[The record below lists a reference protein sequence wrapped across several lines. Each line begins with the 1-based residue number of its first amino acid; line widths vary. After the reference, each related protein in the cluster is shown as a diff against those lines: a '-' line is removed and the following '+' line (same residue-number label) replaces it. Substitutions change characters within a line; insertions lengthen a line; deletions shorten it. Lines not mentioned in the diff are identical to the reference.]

1 MDFSSGQGVRQAG
14 RRARGAVEDAVGGG
28 ERVEQFEID
37 ARDFLSA
44 RERGGT
50 AGTVIEQRTVSL
62 PEAAEVLNR
71 SFPGQDS
78 GGQFINAISPVV
90 IPNRQSLFWRLM
102 PIGMMIVF
110 LFLGGVVTLAVGFAG
125 VPLGLA
131 VLGPHLWILLFL
143 LAVVSWWRQSVV
155 SVPDGCRAVV
165 TRFGRLEEIADSG
178 RKLLFNPWKQ
188 VSYIVNTTREYP
200 YNAPIR
206 EAPTSGRVNASV
218 DLFLQFRIEDPAEF
232 IFTVGGVKGFS
243 DKLENAISE
252 VTRALIY
259 EQRADDI
266 YDLIGESTQ
275 KFVESLNDQF
285 LPAVRFTNANIT
297 HAEPSSRE
305 YRMDLAAPE
314 MVRVAKEAYT
324 YQYELRLRKEQDEG
338 DLNKEMASLRET
350 LSAISAE
357 IATYQAQIDTARER
371 ETNRANA
378 RAKERMVE
386 AESTANA
393 NAALLEAQALD
404 IRAVSSAAAPEIL
417 EYRFQQDVLDRLES
431 VAEKLPQVVQM
442 GAADGE
448 DAVDFLKIAR
458 RMIGVG
464 ADSLFTDE
472 DMQAIRD
479 RMSDIQGR
487 IETRA
492 REIESLSTVNAAEP
506 EKEVQAQ
513 PAAEEATADRIEEIR
528 QSVTDESIKERVER
542 MSQTDE
548 DQPDDAPGDNGR
560 ESR

>member
-1 MDFSSGQGVRQAG
+1 MCRSRVLEDFLVQ
-14 RRARGAVEDAVGGG
+14 RAQDLAEGMAREDS
-28 ERVEQFEID
+28 EQFRID

-50 AGTVIEQRTVSL
+50 TGIRIDQQTAALSD
-62 PEAAEVLNR
+62 AAEIVNR
-71 SFPGQDS
+71 SFPTLEPS
-78 GGQFINAISPVV
+78 GRFINAISPLV

-102 PIGMMIVF
+102 PIGMMLVF
-110 LFLGGVVTLAVGFAG
+110 FFLGAIVSLGII
-125 VPLGLA
+125 GLA
-131 VLGPHLWILLFL
+131 GGGMVLALLGPHLWLLLILLAFF
-143 LAVVSWWRQSVV
+143 SWWRQSVV
-155 SVPDGCRAVV
+155 AVPDGSMAVI
-165 TRFGRLEEIADSG
+165 TRFGKLEEVVGPG

-206 EAPTSGRVNASV
+206 QAPTASRVNASV

-259 EQRADDI
+259 EQRAEDI
-266 YDLIGESTQ
+266 YDLVGESTQ
-275 KFVESLNDQF
+275 KFLDSLNEQF

-297 HAEPSSRE
+297 HAEPSSQE

-324 YQYELRLRKEQDEG
+324 YEYELRLRKEQDEG
-338 DLNKEMASLRET
+338 ELRGELASLRET

-378 RAKERMVE
+378 
-386 AESTANA
+386 
-393 NAALLEAQALD
+393 ALLEAQALD

-417 EYRFQQDVLDRLES
+417 EYRFQQDVLERLAAVADR
-431 VAEKLPQVVQM
+431 LPQVVQI
-442 GAADGE
+442 GDRGGDE
-448 DAVDFLKIAR
+448 AVDFLQISR
-458 RMIGVG
+458 RMIGTG
-464 ADSLFTDE
+464 GEPLFTPE

-479 RMSDIQGR
+479 RMEEIQAR
-487 IETRA
+487 IKERA
-492 REIESLSTVNAAEP
+492 RELESLSDGHETRSE
-506 EKEVQAQ
+506 EE
-513 PAAEEATADRIEEIR
+513 PAAEEATADRVEEIR
-528 QSVTDESIKERVER
+528 QSVTDEAVRERVER
-542 MSQTDE
+542 LGHDGE
-548 DQPDDAPGDNGR
+548 ADGEEGR
-560 ESR
+560 